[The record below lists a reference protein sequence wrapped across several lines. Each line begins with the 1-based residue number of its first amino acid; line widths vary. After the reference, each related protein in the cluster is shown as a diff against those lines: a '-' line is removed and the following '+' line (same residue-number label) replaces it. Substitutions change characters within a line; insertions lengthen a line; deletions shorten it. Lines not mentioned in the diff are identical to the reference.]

1 MKPVVLAAQRVPVTQ
16 AVERNKRLVHAFA
29 EAINGRDWHRLDELV
44 AVDFVRH
51 SHAAP
56 GVSSRQALKRYLR
69 DEFVTFPDAFEWIEE
84 LVAEGD
90 RVAARH
96 RFRGTQA
103 GPLGPYPAS
112 NRVMTA
118 DYLAI
123 YRVAGGVIVEA
134 WVEWDNLAGLVQL
147 GHYRP

>member
-1 MKPVVLAAQRVPVTQ
+1 MQHLEQ
-16 AVERNKRLVHAFA
+16 NKRLIRAFA
-29 EAINGRDWHRLDELV
+29 EAINGRDWPVLDELV
-44 AVDFVRH
+44 AADFVRH
-51 SHAAP
+51 SHASP
-56 GVSSRQALKRYLR
+56 GVGSRQALKRYLR
-69 DEFVTFPDAFEWIEE
+69 DEFVTFPDAFESIQD

-103 GPLGPYPAS
+103 GPMGLYPAS
-112 NRVMTA
+112 NRVVTA

-123 YRVAGGVIVEA
+123 YRVAGGLIAEA

-147 GHYRP
+147 GHHHP